1 MTKARLIITAV
12 VLEGRS
18 QAEVARDYG
27 ISKSWVSKLVTRY
40 RTEGESAFQ
49 ARSRRPKASP
59 NTTPP
64 ETIRLITRLRHELA
78 TNGHDA
84 GCDTIAWHLEHHHGI
99 RISTS
104 TIHRYLR
111 NAGVV
116 PPEPKKKPR
125 SSYIRFQ
132 AEQPNETWQ
141 SDFTHHRLA
150 CGTDIEIL
158 TWLDDHSRFA
168 LSVTAHK
175 PVTGPAVVA
184 TFRTAITHHGTPY
197 STLTDNGFVFTARFA
212 RGGKT
217 SRNALETEL
226 DRLHIRQK
234 NSRPN
239 HPTTCGKVE
248 RFQQTMKRWLNN
260 QPRPVTIAE
269 LQQQLDNFVNYY
281 NHHRPHRSLPNSA
294 TPATAYTT
302 RPKAT
307 PNADHG
313 EPEVRIR
320 YDRINNGRVTLRFN
334 GQIHKI
340 GLGRTLEG
348 TPIVLLINGLNVRV
362 IHAATG
368 EIIREI
374 TLNTNQRYYGTGKPR
389 GGPQRPYGPRKNKN
403 S

>member
-1 MTKARLIITAV
+1 VSKARLIITAV

-18 QAEVARDYG
+18 QAQVARGYEV
-27 ISKSWVSKLVTRY
+27 SKSWVSKLIARY
-40 RTEGESAFQ
+40 HQEGDTAFQ
-49 ARSRRPKASP
+49 ARSRRPKTSP

-64 ETIRLITRLRHELA
+64 DTIRLRHELA

-84 GCDTIAWHLEHHHGI
+84 GCDTIAWHLEHHHNI

-116 PPEPKKKPR
+116 TPEPKKKPR
-125 SSYIRFQ
+125 TSYIRFQ

-141 SDFTHHRLA
+141 SDFTHHGLA

-158 TWLDDHSRFA
+158 TCLDDHSRFA

-184 TFRTAITHHGTPY
+184 TFRAAITRHGTPY

-217 SRNALETEL
+217 SHNGLETEL
-226 DRLHIRQK
+226 DPLHIRQK

-260 QPRPVTIAE
+260 QPRPATIAE
-269 LQQQLDNFVNYY
+269 LQKQLDTFVDHY
-281 NHHRPHRSLPNSA
+281 NHH
-294 TPATAYTT
+294 
-302 RPKAT
+302 
-307 PNADHG
+307 
-313 EPEVRIR
+313 
-320 YDRINNGRVTLRFN
+320 
-334 GQIHKI
+334 
-340 GLGRTLEG
+340 
-348 TPIVLLINGLNVRV
+348 
-362 IHAATG
+362 
-368 EIIREI
+368 
-374 TLNTNQRYYGTGKPR
+374 
-389 GGPQRPYGPRKNKN
+389 
-403 S
+403 